1 MNLLPFAR
9 LSLHFVLNSYTLD
22 IIKFDPYL
30 SLYSNNFRKAGKMK
44 KKRRRKM
51 ISQVRFD

>member
-44 KKRRRKM
+44 KKRRKM